1 MTKDCDELHRFLLG
15 TAVRGGLIRLNNTW
29 SIVLER
35 ADYPDNVR
43 DQLGQLLIAAALL
56 SATVKTKG
64 KLTLQIR
71 GSGPLNLMV
80 AQVTSD
86 KGLRC
91 TANWKGTVPAPGS
104 DLSTIFGDDA
114 QMLLTAENTI
124 NNEQYQGIVELSGST
139 LSEALQQFFMQSEQL
154 LSSFWMVCDKEGAAG
169 IMLQKMP
176 AENKDKDLLQRLKV
190 LTDTVTDEELMTLD
204 AKQLLWRLY
213 HEEDIIAF
221 DAEPMHFEC
230 QCSRERTQ
238 ALIQPL
244 GEQEALQILA
254 EETLITVT
262 CEFCSASYSF
272 DSIDV
277 TQIFHNSGNVLEETQ
292 TKH

>member
-15 TAVRGGLIRLNNTW
+15 TAVRGGLIRLNQTW
-29 SIVLER
+29 TTVLER

-56 SATVKTKG
+56 SATVKIKG

-91 TANWKGTVPAPGS
+91 TANWKGTVPTPGS

-114 QMLLTAENTI
+114 QMLLTVENTI

-154 LSSFWMVCDKEGAAG
+154 PSNFWMVCDKEGAAG

-176 AENKDKDLLQRLKV
+176 AASDDEDLLQRLQM
-190 LTDTVTDEELMTLD
+190 LTDTVSNEELLGLD
-204 AKQLLWRLY
+204 AKKLLWRLY
-213 HEEDIIAF
+213 HEEDITAF
-221 DAEPMHFEC
+221 EAEPVHFEC

-238 ALIQPL
+238 ALIQSL
-244 GEQEALQILA
+244 GKQEALQILS
-254 EETLITVT
+254 EEALITVT
-262 CEFCSASYSF
+262 CEFCGASYSF

-277 TQIFHNSGNVLEETQ
+277 TQIFHNPGSTQEETQ